1 MIKEKIVS
9 MLPLEEEEQFHRN
22 MMKDVKSISQDAVQ
36 LYIFVIQ
43 QQQYSG

>member
-1 MIKEKIVS
+1 MP
-9 MLPLEEEEQFHRN
+9 PLEEEEQFDRN

-36 LYIFVIQ
+36 LYISVIQ